1 MDRQRDGQMY
11 GWRDRWMEMDGH
23 RKGWTGCLRWGG
35 FELIDCC
42 NGGQKRKLS
51 RHYHNPEGHL
61 TPQRQIYLGY
71 QLSDC

>member
-35 FELIDCC
+35 FELIDL
-42 NGGQKRKLS
+42 GSDRRRVATGARKENLV
-51 RHYHNPEGHL
+51 GI
-61 TPQRQIYLGY
+61 TTTQRDI
-71 QLSDC
+71 